1 MEAILLYLLKSG
13 TVLGLFYCCYILFL
27 KNETYFTAN
36 RHFLLCG
43 ILASLSIPFISIKNI
58 IWIEAIS
65 TPLITNTV
73 IQTTNLT
80 EVQNT
85 LPSTIET
92 PIDWFAILLFIYC
105 TGVLFFLARFML
117 QFWSVNKII
126 NSGEGKKTDSISIIE
141 TETNIAPFSF
151 FNTIVYNK
159 SMYTNEEQ
167 EVILTHEKAH
177 CSQYHTID
185 IIFSHILI
193 TLQWFNPF
201 AWLYQKS
208 IQQNLEFLAD
218 AATIHQNVSVS
229 NYQNVLLKAITIQ
242 VQPNTI
248 TNNFH
253 QSLIKK
259 RIIMLHKKTNL
270 KQLWKLLLVIPLIT
284 GFIYSCSTETVVK
297 EKEKDALHNEEYYKE
312 ALGKGSYQE
321 FSLPIK
327 TDKKLNISSGFG
339 MRLHPILKTEKM
351 HNGIDIKAKIG
362 TPVYATISGEVI
374 FAGKEGGY
382 GNLIKIKNK
391 NGYETRFA
399 QLQDIHVTVGDQVT
413 FKTKIGSVG
422 MTGASTGPHLHY
434 ELLKNG
440 KYINPKAT
448 LGFFPKYHIF
458 KSYSNSLI
466 AENSR
471 LFNTTQDEVQVKLT
485 KIKRDQEDLITG
497 LTFTSKFK
505 NQKRFFKNFDI
516 QISNKTNEIFSFYY
530 NEKKQGIQIEYPNK
544 ESILI
549 TKDGSIGH
557 ANDHTIPD
565 DLLGPNPVHIINDKK
580 ITQKYLKD
588 KIVSGKGSI
597 TKIAP
602 IQAIEK
608 YGIAAKDGALVYN
621 GKTTIKAKSLYQTL
635 FW

>member
-1 MEAILLYLLKSG
+1 M
-13 TVLGLFYCCYILFL
+13 
-27 KNETYFTAN
+27 
-36 RHFLLCG
+36 
-43 ILASLSIPFISIKNI
+43 
-58 IWIEAIS
+58 
-65 TPLITNTV
+65 
-73 IQTTNLT
+73 
-80 EVQNT
+80 
-85 LPSTIET
+85 
-92 PIDWFAILLFIYC
+92 
-105 TGVLFFLARFML
+105 GVLFFLARFIL

-126 NSGEGKKTDSISIIE
+126 NSREGKKTDSFSIIE
-141 TETNIAPFSF
+141 TDSNIAPFSF
-151 FNTIVYNK
+151 FNTIVYTKN
-159 SMYTNEEQ
+159 MYTNEEL

-177 CSQYHTID
+177 CTQYHTID

-193 TLQWFNPF
+193 ALQWFNPF

-259 RIIMLHKKTNL
+259 RIIMLHKKTSS

-297 EKEKDALHNEEYYKE
+297 EKKKDAFHNEEYYKE
-312 ALGKGSYQE
+312 AHGNGGYQE

-327 TDKKLNISSGFG
+327 TDEKLNISSEFG

-382 GNLIKIKNK
+382 GNLIKIKNN

-413 FKTKIGSVG
+413 FKTQIGSVG

-434 ELLKNG
+434 ELLKDG

-458 KSYSNSLI
+458 KNYSNLLLE
-466 AENSR
+466 ENIR

-485 KIKRDQEDLITG
+485 DIKRNQDDLITR
-497 LTFTSKFK
+497 LTFTSKFT
-505 NQKRFFKNFDI
+505 NQERFFKNFDI
-516 QISNKTNEIFSFYY
+516 KINNKTDEIFSFYY
-530 NEKKQGIQIEYPNK
+530 NYKKQGVQIEYPNK

-557 ANDHTIPD
+557 VIDHTLPSD
-565 DLLGPNPVHIINDKK
+565 VFGPNPIHFINNT
-580 ITQKYLKD
+580 IYTQKELDLYNRVTTLGEIERLSPKEAI
-588 KIVSGKGSI
+588 KQFGKR
-597 TKIAP
+597 
-602 IQAIEK
+602 
-608 YGIAAKDGALVYN
+608 AKDGAVVYH
-621 GKTTIKAKSLYQTL
+621 GESVLIKRTDLIPTN
-635 FW
+635 